1 MQKSLLIP
9 IFTLL
14 LLMGGC
20 TPKRYYTL
28 GNNLDIT
35 QKITYRK
42 PIDVV
47 TVNVPK
53 YLQDLILVRQITPYQ
68 VELLDKARWLTPM
81 KKRLTNVLINY
92 LQKSLNN
99 PNVHLYPWNANRKAD
114 KRVEVTIKRFIAYK
128 DKVYLDADYKIYD
141 YNTKKS
147 ITKLFSTKVETD
159 KKIDSMM
166 ESMEKAYQQL
176 LEEIKTEIVK

>member
-1 MQKSLLIP
+1 MKNLL
-9 IFTLL
+9 TLL
-14 LLMGGC
+14 FIVILLTGC
-20 TPKRYYTL
+20 SPKRYYTL
-28 GNNLDIT
+28 GNNLTIT
-35 QKITYRK
+35 KNITYTK

-53 YLQDLILVRQITPYQ
+53 YLQDLILVRQVTPYQ
-68 VELLDKARWLTPM
+68 VKLLDKARWLTPM

-99 PNVHLYPWNANRKAD
+99 PNVHLYPWNANKKAD

-128 DKVYLDADYKIYD
+128 DKVYLDADYKIYN
-141 YNTKKS
+141 YHTKNS
-147 ITKLFSTKVETD
+147 TNKLFTTTVPTTIEID
-159 KKIDSMM
+159 KMM
-166 ESMEKAYQQL
+166 ESMEKAYIQL

>member
-1 MQKSLLIP
+1 MKNLLILLF
-9 IFTLL
+9 IVLL
-14 LLMGGC
+14 LTGC
-20 TPKRYYTL
+20 SPKKYYTL
-28 GNNLDIT
+28 GNNLTIT
-35 QKITYRK
+35 QNITYTK

-53 YLQDLILVRQITPYQ
+53 YLQDLILVRQVTPYQ
-68 VELLDKARWLTPM
+68 VKLLDKARWLTPM

-99 PNVHLYPWNANRKAD
+99 PNVHLYPWNANKKAY

-128 DKVYLDADYKIYD
+128 DRVYLDADYKIYN

-147 ITKLFSTKVETD
+147 INRLFSTKVETGVG
-159 KKIDSMM
+159 IDSMM
-166 ESMEKAYQQL
+166 ESMERAYLQL
-176 LEEIKTEIVK
+176 LEEIKSEIVK

>member
-1 MQKSLLIP
+1 MKRLLP
-9 IFTLL
+9 LLFLL
-14 LLMGGC
+14 LLLGC
-20 TPKRYYTL
+20 SSKKYYTL
-28 GNNLDIT
+28 GNSLNIT
-35 QKITYRK
+35 QKLTYTK

-53 YLQDLILVRQITPYQ
+53 YLQDQVLVRQITPYQ
-68 VELLDKARWLTPM
+68 VELLKKAQWLTPM

-99 PNVHLYPWNANRKAD
+99 PNVHLYPWNANKKAD

-128 DKVYLDADYKIYD
+128 DKVYLDADYKIYN

-147 ITKLFSTKVETD
+147 LNRLFSTKVETGVG
-159 KKIDSMM
+159 IDSMM
-166 ESMEKAYQQL
+166 ESMERAYLQL
-176 LEEIKTEIVK
+176 LEEIKTEVVK